1 MTQRY
6 KKFFENEQQTKVIS
20 ILKQY
25 KEINSYSIKDNFL
38 FIYFKGNIPSRG
50 SVISIGKK
58 DTLSGQELK
67 NIQNTINT
75 ISPKLIT
82 KLKTI
87 IDIEDYSI
95 EDSLFIVSNDLYNF
109 SIKKWVN
116 S

>member
-6 KKFFENEQQTKVIS
+6 KKFFENEQQNKVIS

-38 FIYFKGNIPSRG
+38 FIYFKGNIPGG

-58 DTLSGQELK
+58 NTLSGQEFK

-75 ISPKLIT
+75 ISPKLII

-95 EDSLFIVSNDLYNF
+95 EDSLFIVSDDFYNF

-116 S
+116 A